1 MRAAGIPRDSRS
13 GDADLSGGGI
23 AMKHAIRASALA
35 IGALAL
41 VALGFSGCNKGSG
54 KTLYL
59 YNWTYYTPD
68 SVIEKFEK
76 EYGVKVVYDDYASN
90 EDMYAKLKAG
100 GSGYDIVIPSGDY
113 VSIMRKQ
120 GMLERIDLAKIPN
133 AKYIRPEALAKA
145 TYDQAMEYSV
155 PYYMGAAGVA
165 VNTDKVK
172 EFEQSWNI
180 FARKDLAGR
189 MSMMDDMREVL
200 GDALA
205 YLGYSVNTTNDEELE
220 KAYRLVNEQWKPNL
234 VKFDAEGFAKS
245 FAAGEFWVVQGYA
258 EAVYAE
264 VPPEMHDKVAFFIP
278 KAEGG
283 PMYLDSMCIPKGAR
297 NVELAH
303 KFIDFILRPD
313 IYAEFLDT
321 FGFPSTI
328 HAEAG
333 ALQQK
338 KPYYEADAL
347 VNSELKEDLGEN
359 LEKYNQVWQKIRF
372 TE

>member
-1 MRAAGIPRDSRS
+1 MKKSIRVSVALLAG
-13 GDADLSGGGI
+13 
-23 AMKHAIRASALA
+23 
-35 IGALAL
+35 LAL
-41 VALGFSGCNKGSG
+41 LLLAGSLVGCKKGAG

-113 VSIMRKQ
+113 VSIMKGQ
-120 GMLERIDLAKIPN
+120 EMLEEIDLSKVPN
-133 AKYIRPEALAKA
+133 AKYIKKESLAKA
-145 TYDQAMEYSV
+145 TYDPEMAYSV

-165 VNTDKVK
+165 VNKEKVPEFK
-172 EFEQSWNI
+172 ESWNI

-189 MSMMDDMREVL
+189 MSMLDDMREVI

-205 YLGYSVNTTNDEELE
+205 YLGYSVNTTNQAELD
-220 KAYRLVNEQWKPNL
+220 KAYELINNEWKPNL

-245 FAAGEFWVVQGYA
+245 FATGEFWVVQGYA
-258 EAVYAE
+258 EAVFAE
-264 VPPEMHDKVAFFIP
+264 IPAEMRDKVAFFIP
-278 KAEGG
+278 MEEGG
-283 PMYLDSMCIPKGAR
+283 PMYIDSMCIPKGAK
-297 NVELAH
+297 NPELAH
-303 KFIDFILRPD
+303 LFINFILRPD
-313 IYAEFLDT
+313 IYAEFLDA

-328 HAEAG
+328 HTEAA
-333 ALQQK
+333 ALQK
-338 KPYYEADAL
+338 VTPLYSADAI
-347 VNSELKEDLGEN
+347 VNCELKDDLGEN
-359 LEKYNQVWQKIRF
+359 LEQYNQIWQKIRF

>member
-1 MRAAGIPRDSRS
+1 
-13 GDADLSGGGI
+13 
-23 AMKHAIRASALA
+23 MKKTIRVSAVLM
-35 IGALAL
+35 IGAMLL
-41 VALGFSGCNKGSG
+41 VSVGLTGCKKNTG

-76 EYGVKVVYDDYASN
+76 EYGVEVVYDDYASN

-100 GSGYDIVIPSGDY
+100 GSGYDIIIPSGDY
-113 VSIMRKQ
+113 VSIMKSQ
-120 GMLERIDLAKIPN
+120 DMLEKINLSKIPN
-133 AKYIRPEALAKA
+133 SKFIRSDVLAKA
-145 TYDQAMEYSV
+145 TYDSSMQYSV

-165 VNTDKVK
+165 VNKEKVPQFD
-172 EFEQSWNI
+172 ESWNI

-205 YLGYSVNTTNDEELE
+205 YLGYSVNTVDPAELE
-220 KAYRLVNEQWKPNL
+220 KAFTLVNETWKPNL

-245 FAAGEFWVVQGYA
+245 FASGEFWVVQGYA
-258 EAVYAE
+258 EAIYAE
-264 VPPEMHDKVAFFIP
+264 VPTEMWDKVAFFIP
-278 KAEGG
+278 KSEGG
-283 PMYLDSMCIPKGAR
+283 PMYLDSMCIPKGAP

-303 KFIDFILRPD
+303 TFINFILRPE

-321 FGFPSTI
+321 FGFPATI
-328 HAEAG
+328 HTEAG
-333 ALQQK
+333 ALQK
-338 KPYYEADAL
+338 VTPYYTADAL
-347 VNSELKEDLGEN
+347 VNTELKEDLGEN
-359 LEKYNQVWQKIRF
+359 LELYNQIWQKIRF